1 MSNSVTEANTSR
13 FLESKGAKIHYHD
26 AGEGPPIVLLHGS
39 GPGATGWSNFG
50 DNIVELSKRFR
61 TIAIDFPG
69 WGKSA
74 LDIPEDGRLVTAVR
88 ILLDELGVEK
98 AALVGNSMGGVTS
111 IGFTAAYP
119 DRVSHLI
126 TMGTGFAGANVYT
139 GNTIE
144 SEGMKVLIG
153 AYREPTPENF
163 KRLVEIMC
171 FDPKFAT
178 DELAK
183 ERSEAALAN
192 PEFLE
197 AFLAGRLMR
206 VMPNLNEAVPAL
218 MGLDVPTLAI
228 HGRNDRT
235 VHFENS
241 MRLVSLVPNSRLV
254 LLNRCGHWA
263 QLEHAEEFNR
273 LVSGFVAEAS

>member
-1 MSNSVTEANTSR
+1 
-13 FLESKGAKIHYHD
+13 
-26 AGEGPPIVLLHGS
+26 
-39 GPGATGWSNFG
+39 
-50 DNIVELSKRFR
+50 
-61 TIAIDFPG
+61 
-69 WGKSA
+69 
-74 LDIPEDGRLVTAVR
+74 
-88 ILLDELGVEK
+88 
-98 AALVGNSMGGVTS
+98 
-111 IGFTAAYP
+111 
-119 DRVSHLI
+119 
-126 TMGTGFAGANVYT
+126 MGTAFAGANVYT
-139 GNTIE
+139 GNLIE
-144 SEGMKVLIG
+144 SEGMKVLLG

-273 LVSGFVAEAS
+273 LVAGFVAEAR

>member
-1 MSNSVTEANTSR
+1 LSETITENNTI
-13 FLESKGAKIHYHD
+13 EAQGAKIHYHN
-26 AGEGPPIVLLHGS
+26 AGEGHPILFLHGS

-126 TMGTGFAGANVYT
+126 TMGTAFAGANVYT
-139 GNTIE
+139 GNVIE

-197 AFLAGRLMR
+197 AFLTGRLMR
-206 VMPNLNEAVPAL
+206 VMPNLNEAVPTL

>member
-1 MSNSVTEANTSR
+1 MSETITENNTSG
-13 FLESKGAKIHYHD
+13 FIEAQGAKIHYHN
-26 AGEGPPIVLLHGS
+26 AGEGHPILFLHGS

-126 TMGTGFAGANVYT
+126 TMGTAFAGANVYT
-139 GNTIE
+139 GNVIE

-197 AFLAGRLMR
+197 AFLTGRLMR
-206 VMPNLNEAVPAL
+206 VMPNLNEAVPTL